1 MKHYLKVFFISLIA
15 VSLLLSSCTG
25 KNDIS
30 AGESIEVSEPLME
43 SENNALSISEDEV
56 AEDEPVIEVPGP
68 VIEEID
74 LIPDE
79 DFMETFV
86 FPDVLGEVNN
96 ATVVNSVIGYKGYK
110 GQGSLY
116 VYVDENVESYDLF
129 INDIRIDTGNIKK
142 PCFHIDASDISKN
155 GINSVQVTNI
165 RPADMKEAVKIYVEY
180 PGILTGT
187 PE

>member
-56 AEDEPVIEVPGP
+56 AEDEPVIEVSGP

-96 ATVVNSVIGYKGYK
+96 ATVVNSVIGYKG
-110 GQGSLY
+110 
-116 VYVDENVESYDLF
+116 
-129 INDIRIDTGNIKK
+129 
-142 PCFHIDASDISKN
+142 
-155 GINSVQVTNI
+155 
-165 RPADMKEAVKIYVEY
+165 
-180 PGILTGT
+180 
-187 PE
+187 

>member
-74 LIPDE
+74 MIPDE

-86 FPDVLGEVNN
+86 FSRC
-96 ATVVNSVIGYKGYK
+96 T
-110 GQGSLY
+110 
-116 VYVDENVESYDLF
+116 
-129 INDIRIDTGNIKK
+129 R
-142 PCFHIDASDISKN
+142 
-155 GINSVQVTNI
+155 
-165 RPADMKEAVKIYVEY
+165 
-180 PGILTGT
+180 
-187 PE
+187 